1 MIETF
6 TFNYSGA
13 IQTWVVPYDGIY
25 EIEAYGAQGGNVG
38 KESPYLHE
46 GGNGAYISGEF
57 NLKAGNILYILVGGT
72 GVSKAWNDWGGGGG
86 GGTYV
91 TVSTSTTTY
100 KLLGGFNQYVTP
112 LMAAAGGGGAGDDGC
127 YTVGNGQTL
136 PGYGGVGRSTTT
148 AEGSGGGSSS
158 GSGAGFVTNGICT
171 RMTPAFSFTNGGNAG
186 LSGYNG
192 YNGGFGGGGQPYDG
206 GGGGGGWYGGESPSN
221 NTGMGGYSYNAGLN
235 PQGIDGLQSGN
246 GQVAI
251 NLLYGAYAFFFQ
263 KDDKYYLPI
272 ARYFDTSTKMFET
285 VSLNDLKSEIDN
297 NNYENISLYNINTPF
312 VIDSITYNP
321 LDYLDISKY
330 KICVIPNGS
339 KSNENLAA
347 LNIDYIPSSIA
358 LSKTNIKI
366 KNKYT
371 PISDELEH
379 TFLDIASDD
388 KFEFSYFL
396 DYGESKSYKQ
406 CTELN
411 KEIINSDFYAN
422 FMLDTPN
429 ALLSSVTLYG
439 KNNDKYNK
447 IKSYNIEVYED
458 LHKNRLV
465 TFENSY
471 DEIIVNRITK
481 ESFDY
486 TIDTLDTF

>member
-6 TFNYSGA
+6 TFNYTGA
-13 IQTWVVPYDGIY
+13 IQTWIVPYDGIY

-91 TVSTSTTTY
+91 TVNTSATQY
-100 KLLGGFNQYVTP
+100 KLLGGFNQYIIP
-112 LMAAAGGGGAGDDGC
+112 LIVAAGGGGAGDDGC
-127 YTVGNGQTL
+127 YAVGNGQTL
-136 PGYGGVGRSTTT
+136 QGYGGVGRAATT
-148 AEGSGGGSSS
+148 AEGSGSGSSS

-171 RMTPAFSFTNGGNAG
+171 RMTPAFSFINGGNAG

-235 PQGIDGLQSGN
+235 PQGIDGFQSGN
-246 GQVAI
+246 GQVVI
-251 NLLYGAYAFFFQ
+251 NLLYGACAFFFQ

-272 ARYFDTSTKMFET
+272 AKYFDTSTKMFQA
-285 VSLNDLKSEIDN
+285 VNLNELKSEIDN

-321 LDYLDISKY
+321 L
-330 KICVIPNGS
+330 
-339 KSNENLAA
+339 
-347 LNIDYIPSSIA
+347 
-358 LSKTNIKI
+358 
-366 KNKYT
+366 
-371 PISDELEH
+371 
-379 TFLDIASDD
+379 
-388 KFEFSYFL
+388 
-396 DYGESKSYKQ
+396 
-406 CTELN
+406 
-411 KEIINSDFYAN
+411 II
-422 FMLDTPN
+422 
-429 ALLSSVTLYG
+429 
-439 KNNDKYNK
+439 
-447 IKSYNIEVYED
+447 
-458 LHKNRLV
+458 
-465 TFENSY
+465 
-471 DEIIVNRITK
+471 
-481 ESFDY
+481 
-486 TIDTLDTF
+486 